1 MSAGAAPGVADSG
14 SRVGS
19 AGICGSVDIW
29 RPLEHDGW
37 CSALLPAAV
46 GRDEQE
52 ASLADQLAWHLPSGP
67 AERQLVN
74 QVTSS

>member
-1 MSAGAAPGVADSG
+1 
-14 SRVGS
+14 
-19 AGICGSVDIW
+19 VDIW